1 MLELEK
7 PEWGVVASVR
17 VEASEVGLEV
27 LERGGNAADAAVATA
42 AALAAVDPAMTGLGG
57 DAFAV
62 IHIAETGVAAAMNA
76 SGTAPAAA
84 TIDRYRELGCSEVP
98 AHGPLSVSVPG
109 GVLGWH
115 ALHERYGSLP
125 WSDLL
130 QPAIA
135 LAREGCE
142 VTPFLHVSTAVARSR
157 LDATARAI
165 YLQPDGAP
173 LAVGARLIQPQ
184 LADSLAQLADEGVA
198 ALYGGSLGRRFCE
211 GLQAVGGLVAL
222 PDLVAQRVQWT
233 EPARTSYRGFEVLTT
248 PPNSHGLTLLV
259 MLNLLEPID
268 VVGLGRASAARIH
281 MQAEVK
287 KLAFAIRSQYI
298 GEPETAPIAP
308 ESLVSKEYAAR
319 LAEWLDPDR
328 IGALPPSLPAP
339 ALPDDKS
346 DTTCF
351 SVVDAAGN
359 CVSFI
364 NSLFDMYGAGVIA
377 GDTGIVCQNRATSF
391 RLDPDH
397 VNALVPGRRPMH
409 TLMPVLVRHDGRPRY
424 TLGIIGGD
432 QQPQALLQVLQHLI
446 DDGDDL
452 ETAVAAPRHRS
463 YERNRLALERPL
475 EPLRAELE
483 ARGHELVQGDFF
495 GSCQIIE
502 SLPNGGLRATSDP
515 RTGGLPRGR

>member
-7 PEWGVVASVR
+7 PERGVVASVR
-17 VEASEVGLEV
+17 VEASQVGLDV

-42 AALAAVDPAMTGLGG
+42 AALAVVDPAMTGLGG

-62 IHIAETGVAAAMNA
+62 VHVGETGVVEAMNA
-76 SGTAPAAA
+76 SGRAPAAA
-84 TIDRYRELGCSEVP
+84 SIDRYRELGCKEVP
-98 AHGPLSVSVPG
+98 IHGPLSVSVPG

-115 ALHERYGSLP
+115 SLHERFGSLP

-135 LAREGCE
+135 LARDGCE
-142 VTPFLHVSTAVARSR
+142 VTPFLHVAMAVAGSR
-157 LDATARAI
+157 LDPTGQAI
-165 YLQPDGAP
+165 FLRPDGKP
-173 LAVGARLIQPQ
+173 LAVGARLVQPR
-184 LADSLAQLADEGVA
+184 LADSLAQLADEGA
-198 ALYGGSLGRRFCE
+198 DALYGGSLGRRFCD

-222 PDLVAQRVQWT
+222 PDLAAQRVEWT
-233 EPARTSYRGFEVLTT
+233 EPVRTSYRGFEVLTT

-268 VVGLGRASAARIH
+268 VAGLGRATAARIH
-281 MQAEVK
+281 LQTEAK
-287 KLAFAIRSQYI
+287 RLAFAVRSQFI
-298 GEPETAPIAP
+298 GEPQTAPFAA
-308 ESLVSKEYAAR
+308 ESLASVDYAAR
-319 LAEWLDPDR
+319 LSEWLDPDR
-328 IGALPPSLPAP
+328 IGTLPRSLPAP
-339 ALPDDKS
+339 ALPDDRG

-377 GDTGIVCQNRATSF
+377 GDTGIVCQNRASSF
-391 RLDPDH
+391 RLDPEH

-409 TLMPVLVRHDGRPRY
+409 TLMPVLVRRGGRPRY

-432 QQPQALLQVLQHLI
+432 QQPQAQLQVLQHLI

-452 ETAVAAPRHRS
+452 ETAIAAPRFRS
-463 YERNRLALERPL
+463 YQGRRLALEAPL
-475 EPLRAELE
+475 SPLRPELA
-483 ARGHELVQGDFF
+483 ARGHELVHGDFF

-502 SLPNGGLRATSDP
+502 SLPSGGLRAASDP